1 MTNTDTSITTERML
15 ETANIMRRAI
25 AQIAKSR
32 KTWKTYTA
40 GAKAGRF
47 NAEQVAAA
55 QQVLRESVAQS
66 LGVLMEA
73 GMLVSQMDESDIDM
87 QAEAHA
93 SNIIS

>member
-1 MTNTDTSITTERML
+1 MNTNDTSISTERLL
-15 ETANIMRRAI
+15 ETTNVMRRAI

-55 QQVLRESVAQS
+55 QQVLRESIAQS
-66 LGVLMEA
+66 LGVLMEC
-73 GMLVSQMDESDIDM
+73 GMLISQMDDGDIDV

-93 SNIIS
+93 VDIIA